1 MSDTNASLTKTRA
14 KETAII
20 DGKGVTAQE
29 VAQIHEVKD
38 IFSKL
43 QKALKQIS
51 LYKHNTERY
60 GEYLADVYKHLA
72 DYLGRN
78 NVMDLRVGP
87 TSYRFR
93 GVEVFHD
100 ESREGNLCYP
110 FYQHGVRLLMFK
122 NGLSADELL
131 KFLLVIIDNNPQQR
145 SQDDFITRLWK
156 AELQAIEWIVV
167 ESFKVLEEQDE
178 EEVKIEIDKI
188 VKFLYR
194 QLQTNS
200 DDIQR
205 FARVS
210 LDDMDMQLDNVD
222 SQREG
227 IIEGVTATA
236 ADKERVKRALQEN
249 ESSQL
254 LQKMVIILFQLLE
267 LDTSEEN
274 FADVAEGFVQ
284 ILDAMLLDG
293 DYGGIKAISERFEQ
307 RLQRDL
313 KPETHNFIEM
323 AQQRFLQ
330 RMGESQRL
338 AMVSQKLN
346 SGKVKD
352 PEGLK
357 SYLGS
362 LSGESVPVICD
373 MLENIEIANNRKLI
387 ADVLVKI
394 GKEHGEVFAQR
405 LDHPSSNVV
414 KDMLYVIDKINFD
427 RKFQMF
433 ARVLSHPNTILR
445 LEALQAIG
453 RDPSEEC
460 FKIVLN
466 SFSGDDP
473 QLRNAAARLLPNYP
487 AERSVE
493 VLLNSAESESFA
505 KLEEHEQKTILQS
518 LAQLNHPKAQEY
530 FNQVFAQK
538 GGLLGRK
545 KFDDK
550 KTFIIETLKSVA
562 SVPVFQLLAAQA
574 QNIDTNS
581 KEVAEAAR
589 VAALEMRERLVG
601 ASKGKTQ

>member
-1 MSDTNASLTKTRA
+1 MSDTNASVTKTRA

-29 VAQIHEVKD
+29 VAQIHEVKE
-38 IFSKL
+38 IFNKL

-51 LYKHNTERY
+51 LYRHNTDRY
-60 GEYLADVYKHLA
+60 GEYLADVYKRLA

-78 NVMDLRVGP
+78 NIMDLRVGP
-87 TSYRFR
+87 TNYRFR
-93 GVEVFHD
+93 GVEVFQD

-110 FYQHGVRLLMFK
+110 FYQHGIRLLMFK
-122 NGLSADELL
+122 DGLSAEELL
-131 KFLLVIIDNNPQQR
+131 KFILVIIDYNPKQR
-145 SQDDFITRLWK
+145 SQDDFVTLLWK

-167 ESFKVLEEQDE
+167 ESFKVTDEQDD
-178 EEVKIEIDKI
+178 EEVKVEIDKI
-188 VKFLYR
+188 VKYLYQ

-210 LDDMDMQLDNVD
+210 LDDMDLQLDNVD

-227 IIEGVTATA
+227 LIEGVTASA
-236 ADKERVKRALQEN
+236 ADKERVKRALAEN
-249 ESSQL
+249 ESGQL

-267 LDTSEEN
+267 LDTKEDN

-293 DYGGIKAISERFEQ
+293 DYGGIKAISDRFAQ

-313 KPETHNFIEM
+313 RPEVHNFIEM

-346 SGKVKD
+346 SGKVQD

-357 SYLGS
+357 AYLSS
-362 LSGESVPVICD
+362 LSGEAVPLICD
-373 MLENIEIANNRKLI
+373 MLENIEIANNRKI
-387 ADVLVKI
+387 IVDVLVQI
-394 GKEHGEVFAQR
+394 GKDHGEVFAQR
-405 LDHPSSNVV
+405 LEHPSSNVV
-414 KDMLYVIDKINFD
+414 KDMLYIIDKINFD
-427 RKFQMF
+427 RKFHMF

-445 LEALQAIG
+445 LEALHAIG

-460 FKIVLN
+460 FKIILS
-466 SFSGDDP
+466 SFSGEDP

-487 AERSVE
+487 AERAVE
-493 VLLNSAESESFA
+493 VLLNSAESESFTRRE
-505 KLEEHEQKTILQS
+505 KHEQKIILQS
-518 LAQLNHPKAQEY
+518 LAQINHPKAQAY
-530 FNQVFAQK
+530 FNDIFAQK
-538 GGLLGRK
+538 AGLLGRK
-545 KFDDK
+545 KVDEK
-550 KTFIIETLKSVA
+550 KIFIIETLKTLA
-562 SVPVFQLLAAQA
+562 SVPIFQLLAAQA
-574 QNIDTNS
+574 QNLDSNS
-581 KEVAEAAR
+581 KVVAEAAR
-589 VAALEMRERLVG
+589 IAALELRERLVG
-601 ASKGKTQ
+601 ASKGKA